1 MKKLSWE
8 IKLSLCLIAAS
19 VLIYTVKF
27 FVIGD
32 DGTSNTAT
40 YIFNALGFLP
50 INVLL
55 VTLILNGL
63 LSMRA
68 KKEQQ
73 ERMKM
78 IVGLFFSEFG
88 SKLLR
93 IFVRCDT
100 ASDSLKSVMD
110 VQKSW
115 TKKEYSRAY
124 EALGKHCSR
133 LNPKAGDFEEIRELL
148 RDNHEFLLRLV
159 ENPVFLEHGKITEL
173 MQALFHLSEELDGR
187 VEFECLPKSDIG
199 HLRGDISRVY
209 CTLCD
214 VWMSHMEYLSGN
226 YPYLFSL
233 SLRKSPFAEKDDVIV
248 RE

>member
-1 MKKLSWE
+1 MKKFSWE
-8 IKLSLCLIAAS
+8 MKLSLCLIAATII
-19 VLIYTVKF
+19 IYTLKF
-27 FVIGD
+27 LIIGD

-50 INVLL
+50 LNVLL
-55 VTLILNGL
+55 VTLILNSL

-73 ERMKM
+73 EKMKM

-100 ASDSLKSVMD
+100 ASNNLKSVMN

-115 TKKEYSRAY
+115 TRKEYANSR
-124 EALGKHCSR
+124 EVIENHCSR
-133 LNPKAGDFEEIRELL
+133 LQPETDDFEEIRELL
-148 RDNHEFLLRLV
+148 RTNHEFLLRLV

-187 VEFECLPKSDIG
+187 GEFADLPKSDIG
-199 HLRGDISRVY
+199 HLTGDISRVY
-209 CTLCD
+209 CSLCD
-214 VWMSHMEYLSGN
+214 VWISHMEYLAEH

-233 SLRKSPFAEKDDVIV
+233 SLRKSPFAEKEDVIV

>member
-8 IKLSLCLIAAS
+8 LKLSLCLIAATI
-19 VLIYTVKF
+19 LIYTVKF
-27 FVIGD
+27 LVIGD

-73 ERMKM
+73 EKMKM

-88 SKLLR
+88 SRLLR

-100 ASDSLKSVMD
+100 ASGSLRSVMN

-115 TKKEYSRAY
+115 TKKDYSNAH
-124 EALGKHCSR
+124 EILDKHCSR
-133 LNPKAGDFEEIRELL
+133 LKPE
-148 RDNHEFLLRLV
+148 
-159 ENPVFLEHGKITEL
+159 T
-173 MQALFHLSEELDGR
+173 
-187 VEFECLPKSDIG
+187 
-199 HLRGDISRVY
+199 
-209 CTLCD
+209 
-214 VWMSHMEYLSGN
+214 
-226 YPYLFSL
+226 
-233 SLRKSPFAEKDDVIV
+233 
-248 RE
+248 

>member
-1 MKKLSWE
+1 MRKLSWE
-8 IKLSLCLIAAS
+8 LKLSLLLIASS
-19 VLIYTVKF
+19 VFVFTVKF
-27 FVIGD
+27 LVIGD
-32 DGTSNTAT
+32 EGVSNTAT

-100 ASDSLKSVMD
+100 ASDSLKSVKD

-115 TKKEYSRAY
+115 TKKAYSRA
-124 EALGKHCSR
+124 
-133 LNPKAGDFEEIRELL
+133 
-148 RDNHEFLLRLV
+148 
-159 ENPVFLEHGKITEL
+159 
-173 MQALFHLSEELDGR
+173 
-187 VEFECLPKSDIG
+187 
-199 HLRGDISRVY
+199 
-209 CTLCD
+209 
-214 VWMSHMEYLSGN
+214 
-226 YPYLFSL
+226 
-233 SLRKSPFAEKDDVIV
+233 
-248 RE
+248 

>member
-1 MKKLSWE
+1 MKKFSWE
-8 IKLSLCLIAAS
+8 MKLSLCLIAATII
-19 VLIYTVKF
+19 IYTLKF
-27 FVIGD
+27 LIIGD

-50 INVLL
+50 LNVLL
-55 VTLILNGL
+55 VTLILNSL

-73 ERMKM
+73 EKMKM

-100 ASDSLKSVMD
+100 ASNNLKSVMN

-115 TKKEYSRAY
+115 TRKEYANAR
-124 EALGKHCSR
+124 EVIENHCSC
-133 LNPKAGDFEEIRELL
+133 LQPETDDFEEIRELL
-148 RDNHEFLLRLV
+148 RVNHEFLLRLV

-187 VEFECLPKSDIG
+187 GEFADLPKSDIG
-199 HLRGDISRVY
+199 HLTGDISRVY
-209 CTLCD
+209 CSLCD
-214 VWMSHMEYLSGN
+214 VWISHMEYLAEH

-233 SLRKSPFAEKDDVIV
+233 SLRKSPFAEKEDVIV

>member
-1 MKKLSWE
+1 M
-8 IKLSLCLIAAS
+8 KLSLCLIAATII
-19 VLIYTVKF
+19 IYTLKF
-27 FVIGD
+27 LIIGD

-50 INVLL
+50 LNVLL
-55 VTLILNGL
+55 VTLILNSL

-73 ERMKM
+73 EKMKM

-100 ASDSLKSVMD
+100 ASNNLKSVMN

-115 TKKEYSRAY
+115 TRKEYANAR
-124 EALGKHCSR
+124 EVIENHCSR
-133 LNPKAGDFEEIRELL
+133 LQPETDDFEEIRELL
-148 RDNHEFLLRLV
+148 RVNHEFLLRLV

-173 MQALFHLSEELDGR
+173 MQALVHLSEELDGR
-187 VEFECLPKSDIG
+187 GEFADLPKSDIG
-199 HLRGDISRVY
+199 HLTGDISRVY
-209 CTLCD
+209 CSLCD
-214 VWMSHMEYLSGN
+214 VWISHMEYLAEH

-233 SLRKSPFAEKDDVIV
+233 SLRKSPFAEKEDVIV

>member
-8 IKLSLCLIAAS
+8 MKLSLFLIAACI
-19 VLIYTVKF
+19 LIYTVKF
-27 FVIGD
+27 LVIGD
-32 DGTSNTAT
+32 DGSSNTAT

-50 INVLL
+50 LNVLF

-73 ERMKM
+73 EKMKM

-88 SKLLR
+88 SSLLR

-100 ASDSLKSVMD
+100 SSANLKSLLAVTRD
-110 VQKSW
+110 W
-115 TKKEYSRAY
+115 KKADYA
-124 EALGKHCSR
+124 AAQDILQNHCSR
-133 LNPKAGDFEEIRELL
+133 LQPEIADFIEMQALL
-148 RDNHEFLLRLV
+148 HTHHEFLLRLV

-187 VEFECLPKSDIG
+187 GDFTGLPKSDLG
-199 HLRGDISRVY
+199 HLTGDISRVY
-209 CTLCD
+209 CSLAS
-214 VWMSHMEYLSGN
+214 VWLSHMEYLSEN

-233 SLRKSPFAEKDDVIV
+233 SLRKSPFTEKPDVIV